1 MHKIFTTK
9 NVDDIGIEFANWF
22 RSNFHVNARPRYL
35 FVLGK
40 LYSQCQ
46 EGKIVHQFLKHIKYN
61 SIYYVNY
68 SNDPSKVFKIYTYV
82 DGDFIYYK
90 VKNKSGSIVA
100 EGKPKSY
107 TDENT
112 EPYIAPTKSANKKA
126 DECVN
131 AFKPLETLTLPAFNT
146 VRSDYYIAKTD
157 FVNGLKKGM
166 IIKYDLSLGC
176 FVSMIN
182 RSIIVPTNIAML
194 PELFDPSDGFDN
206 KNFCDI
212 SGYVMLKMLNGYCLG
227 YHFVRKHFGLYK
239 PIAIQDTG
247 KMLIARMMPCTS
259 YDDTGFYNTGNDT
272 VLYVDKDE
280 CVYIES
286 EEGFP
291 IIGKDCKDFKPIMK
305 YIFDKEVK

>member
-1 MHKIFTTK
+1 MHQVFTTK

-22 RSNFHVNARPRYL
+22 RSAFHVNARPRYL

-46 EGKIVHQFLKHIKYN
+46 EGKIVHQFLKHIKHNGVYF
-61 SIYYVNY
+61 VNY
-68 SNDPSKVFKIYTYV
+68 FSDPAKVYKIYTYV
-82 DGDFIYYK
+82 DGDFAYYK

-107 TDENT
+107 ADENT
-112 EPYIAPTKSANKKA
+112 EAYV
-126 DECVN
+126 ELV
-131 AFKPLETLTLPAFNT
+131 KPLVPNTIPAFNT

-166 IIKYDLSLGC
+166 IIKYDLSLCC

-182 RSIIVPTNIAML
+182 RSVIVPTNIAML

-227 YHFVRKHFGLYK
+227 YHFIRKHFGLYK
-239 PIAIQDTG
+239 PIAIQDMG